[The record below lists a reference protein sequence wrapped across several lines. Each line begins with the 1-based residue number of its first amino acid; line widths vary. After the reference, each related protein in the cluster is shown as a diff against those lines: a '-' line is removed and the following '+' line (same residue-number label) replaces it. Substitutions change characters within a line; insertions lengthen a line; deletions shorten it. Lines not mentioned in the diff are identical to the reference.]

1 MKLEKRDCQ
10 ELVTSLHKLWD
21 DVDTLEDEVE
31 YSAILNL
38 QVDSQCRFA
47 EANLYQ
53 TGRLFNLHDNDLVDQ
68 DEITVVLLSEKTM
81 LQVDVT
87 NISNQLAANDAS
99 LIK

>member
-1 MKLEKRDCQ
+1 M
-10 ELVTSLHKLWD
+10 
-21 DVDTLEDEVE
+21 E

-47 EANLYQ
+47 EAGLYQ

-68 DEITVVLLSEKTM
+68 DEITIVLLSEKTM

-87 NISNQLAANDAS
+87 NISNQLAANDTS